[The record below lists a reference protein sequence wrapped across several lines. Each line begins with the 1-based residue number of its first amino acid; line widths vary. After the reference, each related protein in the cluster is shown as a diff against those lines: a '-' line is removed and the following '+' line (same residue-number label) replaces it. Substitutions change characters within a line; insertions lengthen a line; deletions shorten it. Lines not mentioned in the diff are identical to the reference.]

1 MDLLWD
7 FLYGKGSV
15 GWSLYENIVEWKM
28 ACSTGGRRLYAQLT
42 EYQPVQI

>member
-1 MDLLWD
+1 MDLLGD

-28 ACSTGGRRLYAQLT
+28 ACSMRAEHGTDGSAGD
-42 EYQPVQI
+42 VG

>member
-1 MDLLWD
+1 MDLLGD

-28 ACSTGGRRLYAQLT
+28 ACSTGGRNHGTDGSAGD
-42 EYQPVQI
+42 VG